1 MTMTIAQTNPAQ
13 LRAARANNPKMR
25 ERELA
30 KIHSATEGELVAA
43 FVGHGNTRINVD
55 LPGFLPRV
63 AELGKVLALTRN
75 EAAVHEK
82 IGTYNNVSTGKGAML
97 VLDAN
102 IDLRIFPTHWKHGFA
117 VVSGEGD
124 AIKRSFQFFDAKGE
138 AVHKIHLKPESDLAA
153 FETLIAD
160 FRSQNQSDE
169 FGPLEAA
176 VVAVDRPDEEI
187 DVDMLK
193 AKWEG
198 MTDTHQLF
206 GILKTLGVGRH
217 QVLRLVDSE
226 KAWRL
231 ENAAIETLLMKA
243 SEVGVP
249 LMCFIGSAGCIQI
262 HSGPISAV
270 KTMGPWINI
279 MDETFHMHLRMDLIH
294 TLWGVRKP
302 VETGYVTSVEAFDAD
317 GNMIVQFFGKRVEGQ
332 DERTAWR
339 EIVNS
344 LSPLANSIAA

>member
-1 MTMTIAQTNPAQ
+1 MTMTIAHADPAQ
-13 LRAARANNPKMR
+13 LRTARESNPKMR

-30 KIHSATEGELVAA
+30 KIHNATEGELVAA
-43 FVGHGNTRINVD
+43 FVGHGNTRLD
-55 LPGFLPRV
+55 FALPEFLPRV

-82 IGTYNNVSTGKGAML
+82 IGTYNNVSGGKATML

-102 IDLRIFPTHWKHGFA
+102 IDLRIFPSHWKHGFA

-153 FETLIAD
+153 FERLIAD
-160 FRSQNQSDE
+160 FRSQNQSDA

-176 VVAVDRPDEEI
+176 VAPVERPDE
-187 DVDMLK
+187 DVDRELLK

-206 GILKTLGVGRH
+206 GILKALGVGRH

-231 ENAAIETLLMKA
+231 ENAAIETMLTSA
-243 SEVGVP
+243 AEVGVP
-249 LMCFIGSAGCIQI
+249 IMCFIGSAGCIQI
-262 HSGPISAV
+262 HSGPISSV

-302 VETGYVTSVEAFDAD
+302 VETGYVTSVEAFDSAVLRKARRGPGRAHGLARD
-317 GNMIVQFFGKRVEGQ
+317 CQQ
-332 DERTAWR
+332 PCTA
-339 EIVNS
+339 
-344 LSPLANSIAA
+344 